1 MATITAKQLVAKF
14 GEVQGL
20 IDTGKIVEIA
30 ARDSQ
35 SQSVVRI
42 FENGLKSNGGTI
54 GKYDTKPA
62 YFSPKAT
69 PRDTNHK
76 GKTGKRIKTGYYAG
90 GYAELRAQQG
100 RESGFVNVR
109 FTNELQSDY
118 ANSDVDRTSNRVAVP
133 KPIKAGDNTFL
144 ITLNKPVNIQKRNGL
159 EGKYGTIFNLTA
171 KEEQTFLD
179 SQDFNLD
186 KALDKIFK

>member
-14 GEVQGL
+14 AEVQGL
-20 IDTGKIVEIA
+20 IDTGRIVEIA

-42 FENGLKSNGGTI
+42 FQNGLTSTGGPI
-54 GKYDTKPA
+54 GKYSKKPA
-62 YFSPKAT
+62 YFSPTNT

-76 GKTGKRIKTGYYAG
+76 GKAGKRIKTGFYPG

-100 RESGFVNVR
+100 RESSFVNVR

-118 ANSDVDRTSNRVAVP
+118 SNSDVSRTSNKIATP

-144 ITLNKPVNIQKRNGL
+144 ITLNKEVNIEKRKGL
-159 EGKYGTIFNLTA
+159 EGKYGRIFDLTSG
-171 KEEQTFLD
+171 EEQTFLD

-186 KALDKIFK
+186 KALEKIFK